1 VSLFTRLRGTRT
13 VPDAAAPTG
22 RATPDAPPVPDPLA
36 QPPVEGFAPRRRRRP
51 VAADDEV
58 VPRGVRLT
66 AAWSWRL
73 LVIAAALGVGI
84 WVVARLQ
91 LVIVPIMIALL
102 LSALIQP
109 VAAATVRRGA
119 RPALAAALVM
129 AGSVVVIG
137 LLVWLIVRQ
146 FANGYSD
153 LASQVDEGVAEIR
166 DWLVTGPLSLSQ
178 GQIDSAIQGA
188 RDSIRNNRS
197 TLTSGALT
205 TATTVGHV
213 LTGALLTLFATFFF
227 IKDGPRIW
235 AWVVRLF
242 PSGTEQAVHG
252 AGLRA
257 WRTLIHYVRATIAVA
272 AVDAVGIGLAAA
284 VLGVPLA
291 LPLGVLVFLGAFVP
305 IIGAFLT
312 GLVAV
317 LVALVAKGPVTALL
331 LLAAVILVQQVEGHV
346 LQPLLLG
353 RAVKVHPLAVVF
365 SIAAGVL
372 LAGIVGALV
381 AVPLVAVAN
390 TVASHLSGGQ
400 VTATPT
406 APAEESDAVGSPD
419 DGAGGPPA
427 DPVRPP
433 GP

>member
-1 VSLFTRLRGTRT
+1 MSLFTRLRGSRT
-13 VPDAAAPTG
+13 EPDASAPTG

-84 WVVARLQ
+84 WVVAKLQ
-91 LVIVPIMIALL
+91 LVIVPIMVALL

-109 VAAATVRRGA
+109 VAAALVRRGA

-178 GQIDSAIQGA
+178 DQIDSAIQGA

-197 TLTSGALT
+197 TLTS
-205 TATTVGHV
+205 
-213 LTGALLTLFATFFF
+213 GALLTLFATFFF

-331 LLAAVILVQQVEGHV
+331 LLVAVILVQQLEGHV

-390 TVASHLSGGQ
+390 TVASHLSDGQ

-419 DGAGGPPA
+419 DGAGGPTA
-427 DPVRPP
+427 DPVRAP
-433 GP
+433 

>member
-1 VSLFTRLRGTRT
+1 VSLFTRLRGSRT
-13 VPDAAAPTG
+13 EPDASAPTG

-84 WVVARLQ
+84 WVVAKLQ
-91 LVIVPIMIALL
+91 LVIVPIMVALL

-178 GQIDSAIQGA
+178 DQIDSAIQGA

-197 TLTSGALT
+197 TLTS
-205 TATTVGHV
+205 
-213 LTGALLTLFATFFF
+213 GALLTLFATFFF

-331 LLAAVILVQQVEGHV
+331 LLVAVILVQQLEGHV

-390 TVASHLSGGQ
+390 TVASHLSDGQ
-400 VTATPT
+400 VTVTPT

-419 DGAGGPPA
+419 DGAGGPTA
-427 DPVRPP
+427 DPVRAP
-433 GP
+433 